1 MSRRQ
6 FAVVSEALEA
16 IKTEDLDAAEK
27 LFYPDAE
34 WHNTAAFPGER
45 VCKGPRAIIAFWQTL
60 TDAFHEGGHEIEQYA
75 QREGRAVVGFH
86 TRSSGKA
93 SGAPIDV
100 RWSAV
105 FELRDQRVARVDVY
119 GSYARAIQAVE
130 SRARPSQSSRPDSPI
145 ERQH

>member
-1 MSRRQ
+1 MSRRH
-6 FAVVSEALEA
+6 FAVVAEALEA

-45 VCKGPRAIIAFWQTL
+45 VWKGPIGIIAFWHTL
-60 TDAFHEGGHEIEQYA
+60 TEAFNEGGHEIEQYA
-75 QREGRAVVGFH
+75 EREGRAVVGFH
-86 TRSSGKA
+86 TWSSGKA

-100 RWSAV
+100 RWAAI
-105 FELRDQRVARVDVY
+105 FEVRDQRVARVDVY

-130 SRARPSQSSRPDSPI
+130 SRT
-145 ERQH
+145 